1 MTSSLWAQVAWGE
14 HPWRQSHPESWL
26 NTGPGRLGTRP
37 LEIFPE
43 CHSVTSDLGYK
54 SDLCP
59 FYILPSKDF
68 KHSMSPPKSKCS
80 HNPLHFPWKEKEKKS
95 QTASTV
101 YLQCTSAKPLRR
113 RFPPNG
119 WMSRECH
126 LSNGAAFMIAAFPA
140 NGSPVRLAGARGT

>member
-1 MTSSLWAQVAWGE
+1 MTSSLWEQVARGE

-54 SDLCP
+54 FDLCP

-68 KHSMSPPKSKCS
+68 KHSMSPLKANAATTHCISR
-80 HNPLHFPWKEKEKKS
+80 EKKKKS
-95 QTASTV
+95 QTVSTV

-126 LSNGAAFMIAAFPA
+126 LSNSAAFMIAAFPA